1 MASYVSIKVEI
12 CDEKMANMW
21 RKTARIY
28 GLLSFIFFS
37 FSPVL
42 VAVQV
47 LTYTFSFCLLFHGDD
62 DRAKPGFDKTLTP
75 LLTPLLTPCK
85 ISGKMKIKKA
95 QNYHC
100 DPIQVHQ

>member
-21 RKTARIY
+21 RKQPKCMVCCP
-28 GLLSFIFFS
+28 SFFS

-42 VAVQV
+42 AAVQV
-47 LTYTFSFCLLFHGDD
+47 LTYTFSLCLLFQGDD

-100 DPIQVHQ
+100 DPIEVHQ